1 METDDD
7 GEATLDS
14 TTGSL
19 VAVETGS
26 GLNGSTGRG
35 TGDGCAYELGRVWKG
50 IGGGSLNGD
59 IPGRGGSGGGA
70 VHTGDISIP

>member
-1 METDDD
+1 METEDE
-7 GEATLDS
+7 GETRLDS
-14 TTGSL
+14 ITGSL

-26 GLNGSTGRG
+26 GLKGSTGRG
-35 TGDGCAYELGRVWKG
+35 SGDGCAYEVGRVWKG

-70 VHTGDISIP
+70 VRTGSISIP